1 LQTYERKIRHKNIE
15 RKHQFFSKGRQ
26 MKWGKKNLQKKTKN
40 QGEIFLKVR
49 LTFYM
54 RLGIGDP

>member
-1 LQTYERKIRHKNIE
+1 
-15 RKHQFFSKGRQ
+15 
-26 MKWGKKNLQKKTKN
+26 MKWGKKKLEKKTKN
-40 QGEIFLKVR
+40 QGEIFLKGR